1 MKTICRHFYLEK
13 RCVVDR
19 FLSFKLIIIN
29 CKKKE
34 EKKAEPS
41 GDVLQKKERNCELL
55 FILFI
60 CLPHKRSNN
69 TVHNVKVT

>member
-1 MKTICRHFYLEK
+1 MKTIFRHFYLEK
-13 RCVVDR
+13 RCVVGR

-34 EKKAEPS
+34 EKKEGEPS
-41 GDVLQKKERNCELL
+41 GDVLRKKERNCELL

-60 CLPHKRSNN
+60 CCHTKEVAVLY
-69 TVHNVKVT
+69 TM